1 MNTGS
6 LVIYKGKAALVSG
19 VTKDKIDIRTRDGES
34 RSVRAKDIELLHPGP
49 VSALAFPDA
58 PQVDW
63 QELAELADENGFTFG
78 EFAELAF
85 GDNSPAAAWWAWNTL
100 KEGIYFTGSVQEGVK
115 VQSAEKREELLR
127 KLSEKESK
135 KKQRDE
141 LISRIRNNEIL
152 PDDLK
157 FLREVE
163 AVGKGESENSS
174 LMKELEIEA
183 VPHKAHALLCRLG
196 VWEELYDPWP
206 PRLGVDIEFPVSH
219 LGELP
224 EDEERVD
231 LTGHTAYAI
240 DDAGSNDPDD
250 AIAFNEGI
258 LYVHVAD
265 PAAVVTPG
273 SEADEEASW
282 RGESSYL
289 PEIIS
294 PMLPEG
300 SVERFGLGLAE
311 KSPALTFAVKID
323 DEGVPH
329 LEKMCLSFIHAE
341 RHSYETASTTLMEN
355 EEFTAMRAALERFK
369 EHRMEQGALF
379 IRLPEVK
386 TKLKD
391 GEISITPCPVTPER
405 ELVANAM
412 LCAGAAVAEF
422 MDREGIPFPYVTQAP
437 PDIDVSALGDTLA
450 DMFELRRNCAAGVT
464 GVVAG
469 AHSGLGLSP
478 YSRVTSPLRRYADL
492 LAHQQIRRYLK
503 NEELLDLEYIEKR
516 LARADEAG
524 VMRHK
529 LEKYANEYYLL
540 HYLKRHPEWQGRGT
554 VVDKQGERLT
564 VLIPEFAYCCKCRY
578 NGNLRV
584 GEEVELEY
592 NDASPIEL
600 KLHMQI
606 KKLAAQ

>member
-1 MNTGS
+1 MRCY
-6 LVIYKGKAALVSG
+6 YKV
-19 VTKDKIDIRTRDGES
+19 VFQYN
-34 RSVRAKDIELLHPGP
+34 H
-49 VSALAFPDA
+49 SA
-58 PQVDW
+58 
-63 QELAELADENGFTFG
+63 
-78 EFAELAF
+78 
-85 GDNSPAAAWWAWNTL
+85 
-100 KEGIYFTGSVQEGVK
+100 
-115 VQSAEKREELLR
+115 
-127 KLSEKESK
+127 
-135 KKQRDE
+135 
-141 LISRIRNNEIL
+141 IL
-152 PDDLK
+152 
-157 FLREVE
+157 
-163 AVGKGESENSS
+163 
-174 LMKELEIEA
+174 
-183 VPHKAHALLCRLG
+183 
-196 VWEELYDPWP
+196 
-206 PRLGVDIEFPVSH
+206 
-219 LGELP
+219 
-224 EDEERVD
+224 VD
-231 LTGHTAYAI
+231 LCCYAI
-240 DDAGSNDPDD
+240 DDASSNDPDD
-250 AIAFNEGI
+250 AIAFADGL

-265 PAAVVTPG
+265 PAAAVTPG

-294 PMLPEG
+294 PMLPGG
-300 SVERFGLGLAE
+300 SVERFGLGLAD

-323 DEGVPH
+323 DGGVPH

-341 RHSYETASTTLMEN
+341 RHSYESAAEELMEN

-369 EHRMEQGALF
+369 ERRMEQGALF

-391 GEISITPCPVTPER
+391 GEITITPCPVTPER

-437 PDIDVSALGDTLA
+437 PDIDVSTLGDSLA
-450 DMFELRRNCAAGVT
+450 DMFELRRNCAAGIT

-540 HYLKRHPEWQGRGT
+540 HYLKRHPEWQGSGT

-584 GEEVELEY
+584 GDEVELEY
-592 NDASPIEL
+592 NDASPVEL

-606 KKLAAQ
+606 KKYPSQ